1 MPSPILIDRTGGNHQ
16 TENMKSNTYSIL
28 FLLTNKYKPCHK
40 TDGKTVSMDKLDLT
54 ALTIFTTVNQ
64 TPESAM

>member
-1 MPSPILIDRTGGNHQ
+1 
-16 TENMKSNTYSIL
+16 MKSNTYSIL